1 MFTHFSFQLSGRGL
15 LAASLGICLL
25 LLAGCGSEPFSNGSG
40 LYDDAPCQPAEF
52 VSQLRKALSRQN
64 VRTTEPT
71 ADGRGL
77 VLFADSVVH
86 GYRRERLVRY
96 RLLVLPVENANKS
109 TISLQLV
116 DVESQGLREKAP
128 YKEENTTSIPEVEQQ
143 ILGQVQTICRSG
155 QPQ

>member
-1 MFTHFSFQLSGRGL
+1 MFKHFSFQRSGRCL
-15 LAASLGICLL
+15 LPASLGLCLV
-25 LLAGCGSEPFSNGSG
+25 LLAGCGSEPFSSGSG

-52 VSQLRKALSRQN
+52 VSQLRKALSKQN
-64 VRTTEPT
+64 VRTTEPA
-71 ADGRGL
+71 ADGKGL
-77 VLFADSVVH
+77 SLFADSVVH

-96 RLLVLPVENANKS
+96 KLLVQPVENANKS
-109 TISLQLV
+109 TISLRLES
-116 DVESQGLREKAP
+116 VESQGLREKAP